1 MLKIETYCCQNPVCQ
16 DAGIRGAGN
25 LILHG
30 WSGHKREIRCL
41 RCRTCKKC
49 FSERTGTVLS
59 QSRLPSAKSTSL
71 MEHLREGC
79 GVRGTARLV
88 KVTPNTVTR
97 YARIEGDHSK
107 RLHDE
112 LVACSAL
119 TKEIQLDEKWGFVY
133 KKQAHCDEH
142 EKERGDNWDHVA
154 IDPEHRLL
162 LCVISG
168 KRTAENCRKV
178 VEEVKKRTDA
188 RTDILITSDEHAPYE
203 TAIKEVY
210 SQEDKQSDDSS
221 KSVIP
226 NDLCY
231 ATVRKTRK
239 AGRVIE
245 IVQKLIFGEYL
256 FLLMY
261 LWSSLVSNTINTS
274 IIERYNAT
282 DRNQNARK
290 ARKTLRFSKD
300 WQVHNSMTSYVAYSY
315 NFCWPVRTLRIK
327 TNSGKWKSRTP
338 AMSAGLADH
347 VWTTL
352 EWISYPA
359 RPCMSI

>member
-226 NDLCY
+226 MIC
-231 ATVRKTRK
+231 AT
-239 AGRVIE
+239 
-245 IVQKLIFGEYL
+245 QLY
-256 FLLMY
+256 
-261 LWSSLVSNTINTS
+261 
-274 IIERYNAT
+274 
-282 DRNQNARK
+282 
-290 ARKTLRFSKD
+290 
-300 WQVHNSMTSYVAYSY
+300 
-315 NFCWPVRTLRIK
+315 
-327 TNSGKWKSRTP
+327 GK
-338 AMSAGLADH
+338 
-347 VWTTL
+347 
-352 EWISYPA
+352 PA
-359 RPCMSI
+359 RRVASLR